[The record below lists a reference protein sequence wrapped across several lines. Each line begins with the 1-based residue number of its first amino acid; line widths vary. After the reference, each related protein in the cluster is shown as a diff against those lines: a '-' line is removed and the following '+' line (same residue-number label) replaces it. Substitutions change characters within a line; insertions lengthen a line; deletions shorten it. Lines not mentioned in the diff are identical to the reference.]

1 MKAWWHTNTICAG
14 WLHEWASEATECRC
28 DWTCQ
33 HARDCA
39 GSRSMYAFARSPVH
53 SLAFGPVHFWGQL
66 CPQSWS
72 YRFIGDKNAEVILN
86 IWMCRWACWKLTCSR
101 ICVHLLV
108 PLAHPFPELSG
119 FELSTVAKIYKLS
132 TPSGGFFRK
141 QVCKLIRPHHCFS
154 DNN

>member
-1 MKAWWHTNTICAG
+1 MKRLSADVTEHVSMHVTAQVAVLCMH
-14 WLHEWASEATECRC
+14 LH
-28 DWTCQ
+28 
-33 HARDCA
+33 
-39 GSRSMYAFARSPVH
+39 VH
-53 SLAFGPVHFWGQL
+53 PFTHLHLDLFIF
-66 CPQSWS
+66 